1 MAYSSFTLAKA
12 KKEFNLTTVEGG
24 RFLPPIDPIA
34 PSVRLQEALTDLP
47 WAIAVG
53 SEKAKS
59 EGIIYP
65 ILQEVRRIF
74 RNQISLFSG
83 RDFTVDMSKGLN
95 GYVDYLISRSQEQ
108 LEIEAPVVVVG
119 EAKRDNLNEGLG
131 QCIAEMVAAQ
141 MFNQANQVNISTIYG
156 SVSNGTQWRFLK
168 LEGSTVTID
177 LMDYALPPVDQ
188 ILGCLIWMVGESTN
202 SSHQHHLD

>member
-1 MAYSSFTLAKA
+1 MPYSSFTLAKV
-12 KKEFNLTTVEGG
+12 KKEFGLTTIESG
-24 RFLPPIDPIA
+24 RFLPSISPIS
-34 PSVRLQEALTDLP
+34 PSSRLQAVLEDLP

-65 ILQEVRRIF
+65 VLQEVRRIV
-74 RNQISLFSG
+74 NHPVSLFSG
-83 RDFTVDMSKGLN
+83 RDFTVDVDKGLS
-95 GYVDYLISRSQEQ
+95 GYVDYLLSRSSEQ
-108 LEIEAPVVVVG
+108 LEIEAPVVIVG

-141 MFNQANQVNISTIYG
+141 LFNQTNQVNISTIYG
-156 SVSNGTQWRFLK
+156 AVSNGTQWRFLK
-168 LEGSTVTID
+168 LEGVTVAID

-188 ILGCLIWMVGESTN
+188 ILGFLVWMVQEG
-202 SSHQHHLD
+202 

>member
-1 MAYSSFTLAKA
+1 VPYSSFTFAKV
-12 KKEFNLTTVEGG
+12 KKEFGLTTVESG
-24 RFLPPIDPIA
+24 RFLPAIEPIA
-34 PSVRLQEALTDLP
+34 PSARLQAVLEDLP

-65 ILQEVRRIF
+65 VLQEVRRIIP
-74 RNQISLFSG
+74 QPVSLFSG
-83 RDFTVDMSKGLN
+83 RDFTVDLEKGLS
-95 GYVDYLISRSQEQ
+95 GYVDYLLSRSSEQ
-108 LEIEAPVVVVG
+108 LEIEAPVVIVG
-119 EAKRDNLNEGLG
+119 EAKRDNLNEGMG

-141 MFNQANQVNISTIYG
+141 LFNQANQVDVSTIYG

-168 LEGSTVTID
+168 LEGATVAID

-188 ILGCLIWMVGESTN
+188 ILGFLVWMMQTG
-202 SSHQHHLD
+202 

>member
-1 MAYSSFTLAKA
+1 MPYSSFTLAKA
-12 KKEFNLTTVEGG
+12 KKEFGLTTAEGG

-34 PSVRLQEALTDLP
+34 PSSRLQEALEDLP

-65 ILQEVRRIF
+65 ILQEVRRILN
-74 RNQISLFSG
+74 NQVSLFSG
-83 RDFTVDMSKGLN
+83 RDFTVDVNKGLN

-141 MFNQANQVNISTIYG
+141 IFNQDNQMNITTIYG

-177 LMDYALPPVDQ
+177 LMDYSLPPVDQ
-188 ILGCLIWMVGESTN
+188 ILGFLIWMVRES
-202 SSHQHHLD
+202 

>member
-1 MAYSSFTLAKA
+1 MSYSSFTLAKV
-12 KKEFNLTTVEGG
+12 KKEFGLITVEAG
-24 RFLPPIDPIA
+24 RFLPAIA
-34 PSVRLQEALTDLP
+34 PIVPSARLQAILEDLP

-65 ILQEVRRIF
+65 VLQEVRRIVH
-74 RNQISLFSG
+74 QPVSLFSG
-83 RDFTVDMSKGLN
+83 RDFTVDAEKGLS
-95 GYVDYLISRSQEQ
+95 GYVDYLLSRSAEQ
-108 LEIEAPVVVVG
+108 LEIEAPVVIVG

-141 MFNQANQVNISTIYG
+141 LFNQANLVNIPRIYG
-156 SVSNGTQWRFLK
+156 AVSNGTQWRFLQ
-168 LEGSTVTID
+168 LEGTTVAID

-188 ILGCLIWMVGESTN
+188 ILGFLVWMAQEG
-202 SSHQHHLD
+202 

>member
-1 MAYSSFTLAKA
+1 MPYSSFTLAKA
-12 KKEFNLTTVEGG
+12 KKEFCLTTAEGG

-34 PSVRLQEALTDLP
+34 PSSRLQEALEDLP

-65 ILQEVRRIF
+65 ILQEVRRILN
-74 RNQISLFSG
+74 NQVSLFSG
-83 RDFTVDMSKGLN
+83 RDFTVDVNKGLN
-95 GYVDYLISRSQEQ
+95 GYVDYLITRSQEQ

-141 MFNQANQVNISTIYG
+141 IFNQDNQMNITTIYG

-168 LEGSTVTID
+168 LEGLTVTID
-177 LMDYALPPVDQ
+177 LMDYSLPPVDQ
-188 ILGCLIWMVGESTN
+188 ILGFLVWMVRES
-202 SSHQHHLD
+202 

>member
-1 MAYSSFTLAKA
+1 MPYSSFTLAKA
-12 KKEFNLTTVEGG
+12 KKEFGLTTAEGG

-34 PSVRLQEALTDLP
+34 PSSRLQEALEDLP

-53 SEKAKS
+53 SQKAKS

-65 ILQEVRRIF
+65 ILQEVRRILN
-74 RNQISLFSG
+74 NQVSLFSG
-83 RDFTVDMSKGLN
+83 RDFTVDVNKGLN
-95 GYVDYLISRSQEQ
+95 GYVEYLISRSQEQ

-141 MFNQANQVNISTIYG
+141 MFNQENQINISTIYG

-177 LMDYALPPVDQ
+177 LMDYSLPPVDQ
-188 ILGCLIWMVGESTN
+188 ILGFLIWMVRES
-202 SSHQHHLD
+202 

>member
-1 MAYSSFTLAKA
+1 MPYSSFTLAKA
-12 KKEFNLTTVEGG
+12 KKEFGLTTAEGG

-34 PSVRLQEALTDLP
+34 PSSRLQEALSDLP

-65 ILQEVRRIF
+65 ILQEVRRILN
-74 RNQISLFSG
+74 NQVSLFSG
-83 RDFTVDMSKGLN
+83 RDFTVDVNKGLN

-141 MFNQANQVNISTIYG
+141 IFNQDNQMNITTIYG

-177 LMDYALPPVDQ
+177 LMDYSLPPVDQ
-188 ILGCLIWMVGESTN
+188 ILGFLVWMVRES
-202 SSHQHHLD
+202 

>member
-1 MAYSSFTLAKA
+1 L
-12 KKEFNLTTVEGG
+12 E
-24 RFLPPIDPIA
+24 
-34 PSVRLQEALTDLP
+34 DLP

-65 ILQEVRRIF
+65 ILQEVRRILK
-74 RNQISLFSG
+74 NQVSLFSG
-83 RDFTVDMSKGLN
+83 RDFTVDADKGLN

-119 EAKRDNLNEGLG
+119 EAKRDNLNDGLG

-141 MFNQANQVNISTIYG
+141 MFNQANQVNIPTIYG

-168 LEGSTVTID
+168 LEGTTVTID
-177 LMDYALPPVDQ
+177 LMDYSLPQVDQ
-188 ILGCLIWMVGESTN
+188 ILGFLVWMVRE
-202 SSHQHHLD
+202 D

>member
-1 MAYSSFTLAKA
+1 MPYSSFTLAKA
-12 KKEFNLTTVEGG
+12 KKEFGLTTAEGG
-24 RFLPPIDPIA
+24 RFLPPIDPII
-34 PSVRLQEALTDLP
+34 PSLRLQEALEDLP

-65 ILQEVRRIF
+65 ILQEVRRILN
-74 RNQISLFSG
+74 NQVSLFSG
-83 RDFTVDMSKGLN
+83 RDFTVDANKGLN

-141 MFNQANQVNISTIYG
+141 MFNQANQVNIPTIYG

-188 ILGCLIWMVGESTN
+188 ILGFLVWMVWES
-202 SSHQHHLD
+202 

>member
-1 MAYSSFTLAKA
+1 MPYSSFTLAKA
-12 KKEFNLTTVEGG
+12 KKDFGLTTAEGG
-24 RFLPPIDPIA
+24 RFLPPIDPIV
-34 PSVRLQEALTDLP
+34 PSLRLQEALSDLP

-65 ILQEVRRIF
+65 ILQEVRRILN
-74 RNQISLFSG
+74 NQVSLFSG
-83 RDFTVDMSKGLN
+83 RDFTVDANKGLN

-141 MFNQANQVNISTIYG
+141 VFNQANQVNIPTIYG

-168 LEGSTVTID
+168 LSGSTVTID

-188 ILGCLIWMVGESTN
+188 ILGFLVWMVGES
-202 SSHQHHLD
+202 

>member
-1 MAYSSFTLAKA
+1 MPYSSFTLAKA
-12 KKEFNLTTVEGG
+12 KKEFGLTTAEGG

-34 PSVRLQEALTDLP
+34 PSSRLQEALEDLP

-53 SEKAKS
+53 SQKAKS

-65 ILQEVRRIF
+65 ILQEVRRILN
-74 RNQISLFSG
+74 NQVSLFSG
-83 RDFTVDMSKGLN
+83 RDFTVDVNKGLN

-141 MFNQANQVNISTIYG
+141 MFNQENQINISTIYG

-177 LMDYALPPVDQ
+177 LMDYSLPPVDP
-188 ILGCLIWMVGESTN
+188 ILGFLVWMVRES
-202 SSHQHHLD
+202 

>member
-1 MAYSSFTLAKA
+1 MPYSSFTLAKA
-12 KKEFNLTTVEGG
+12 KKEFGLTTAEGG

-34 PSVRLQEALTDLP
+34 PSSRLQDALSDLP

-65 ILQEVRRIF
+65 ILQEVRRILN
-74 RNQISLFSG
+74 NQVSLFSG
-83 RDFTVDMSKGLN
+83 RDFTVDVNKGLN

-141 MFNQANQVNISTIYG
+141 IFNQDNQMNITTIYG

-168 LEGSTVTID
+168 LEGSTVTMD
-177 LMDYALPPVDQ
+177 LMDYSLPPVDQ
-188 ILGCLIWMVGESTN
+188 ILGFLVWMVRES
-202 SSHQHHLD
+202 